1 MESWLAFRL
10 YFPGIIAGSAAQILL
25 ALVILFASRKVYALS
40 FRSSEENE
48 SELCESVEG
57 RGHTGESV
65 ELLPRTPQGSE
76 ETLLEDG
83 RDYS

>member
-25 ALVILFASRKVYALS
+25 ALVILFTSRKVYALS

-48 SELCESVEG
+48 SELCESFEG

-65 ELLPRTPQGSE
+65 ELLLQHPKGTKRG
-76 ETLLEDG
+76 
-83 RDYS
+83 Y